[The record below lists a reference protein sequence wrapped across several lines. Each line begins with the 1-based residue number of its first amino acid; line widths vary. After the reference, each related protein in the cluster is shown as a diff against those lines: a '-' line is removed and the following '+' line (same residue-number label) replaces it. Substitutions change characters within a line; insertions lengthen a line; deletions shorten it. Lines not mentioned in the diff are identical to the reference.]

1 MRVIHLNTK
10 SLHFRKLWSLQTSD
24 IDNENGQIIL
34 ECFRNFLHFRNSKF
48 KIFKIHERSQ
58 KGFSFQNSEM
68 SQKGFRKCQISE
80 ISGLKSQVTGWFPY
94 FTENVSISY
103 FDTIIPIYI
112 FLLIFQSEAIQNF
125 GSYESSFPRLPI

>member
-1 MRVIHLNTK
+1 MKTDR
-10 SLHFRKLWSLQTSD
+10 SFWSVSEIFFISEIQ
-24 IDNENGQIIL
+24 
-34 ECFRNFLHFRNSKF
+34 NSK
-48 KIFKIHERSQ
+48 FKIHERSQ

-112 FLLIFQSEAIQNF
+112 FLLIFLRQFKILGPVSPVYQSRFLTGGRQGHSGAFQKVKIQNF
-125 GSYESSFPRLPI
+125 LQPW